1 MFHHLFLDH
10 FVQCCVTEYCIHG
23 WFAFLTDHK
32 PSDIIELQI
41 WKLYLYMN
49 ESNFDISD
57 CFVNVVLL

>member
-1 MFHHLFLDH
+1 MKSSGISSERES
-10 FVQCCVTEYCIHG
+10 VEYCIHG

-49 ESNFDISD
+49 QSNFDISD